1 MSRILRR
8 IAEEVL
14 GAEKARRI
22 WSRIDLVGDIAI
34 VKSPMMLGDSESLT
48 LDDLRRLA
56 EELIAR
62 IPYIKSVWLAAS
74 PTLGEERVRDFIHLA
89 GERRSET
96 VYVEHGCKF
105 KVDIA
110 KVFITPRLSFEHI
123 RVARQ
128 VKEGERVVNMF
139 AGAGLFSIII
149 ACKAKPRV
157 VHSIDINPHAY
168 KAMVENIKLN
178 KVEGIVKPYLGD
190 AKDVIERE
198 LRGSA
203 DRVLM
208 PLPALALEYLP
219 YALEAL
225 ESNGI
230 IHVYLHVHA
239 ERGEDPRAK
248 AVDQVVKAAGKL
260 GARVKPMHARVVR
273 KVGPRWF
280 QVVVDVYAEKPR

>member
-1 MSRILRR
+1 MARILRR

-14 GAEKARRI
+14 GADKARMV

-34 VKSPMMLGDSESLT
+34 IKSPMVMGAAGGLT
-48 LDDLRRLA
+48 VDDLRRVA
-56 EELIAR
+56 EELVAR
-62 IPYIKSVWLAAS
+62 IPYIKSVWLAVG
-74 PTLGEERVRDFIHLA
+74 PTKGDERVRDLVHLA
-89 GERRSET
+89 GERRTVT

-105 KVDIA
+105 KVDVA
-110 KVFITPRLSFEHI
+110 RVFITPRLSFEHA

-128 VKEGERVVNMF
+128 VREGERVVNMF

-157 VHSIDINPHAY
+157 VHSIDINPYAY
-168 KAMVENIKLN
+168 EAMLENIRIN
-178 KVEGIVKPYLGD
+178 RVEGVVIPHLGD
-190 AKDVIERE
+190 AKEVIESK

-208 PLPALALEYLP
+208 PLPSLALEYLP
-219 YALEAL
+219 YAVDAL
-225 ESNGI
+225 ESSGI

-239 ERGEDPRAK
+239 GRGEDPKAK
-248 AVDQVVKAAGKL
+248 AVEQVVRASSGL
-260 GARVKPMHARVVR
+260 GVSAKPLESRVVR

-280 QVVVDVYAEKPR
+280 QVVVDLQVSKR